1 MPTGTLKKYFSEK
14 GFGFIEPEAGGE
26 DLFAHSKDFQGDQ
39 DSLRG
44 GESVSYDAEWD
55 DRKGKN
61 KAANWSVVGGGGGG
75 GGGYGRAGKGGG
87 GGGGGGSKMGTVK
100 KFLADKGFG
109 FITPDDGGDDLFA
122 HSRQYD
128 GDQYNINEGDR
139 VSYESEW
146 DSRANKSKARSW
158 APAGGGG
165 YGGPPQHGG
174 HRYSPY

>member
-1 MPTGTLKKYFSEK
+1 MPTGTLKKFFADK

-26 DLFAHSKDFQGDQ
+26 DLFAHSKQFQGDS

-44 GESVSYDAEWD
+44 GETVSYETEWD
-55 DRKGKN
+55 DRKGKD
-61 KAANWSVVGGGGGG
+61 KAGSWSVVGGGGGG
-75 GGGYGRAGKGGG
+75 GGGYGGGG
-87 GGGGGGSKMGTVK
+87 RRGGGGGGSKTGTVK
-100 KFLADKGFG
+100 KFFSDKGFG

-122 HSRQYD
+122 HSKQLD
-128 GDQYNINEGDR
+128 GDQYSINEGDK
-139 VSYESEW
+139 VSYESEL
-146 DSRANKSKARSW
+146 DSRSGKMKARSW